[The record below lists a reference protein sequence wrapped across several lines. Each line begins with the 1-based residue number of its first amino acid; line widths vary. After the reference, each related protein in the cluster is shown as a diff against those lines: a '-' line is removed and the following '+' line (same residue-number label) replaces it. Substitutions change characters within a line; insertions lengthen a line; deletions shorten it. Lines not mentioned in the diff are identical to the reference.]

1 MREGWCLPINQIFN
15 YWIYDRKHVASILSS
30 SFLAMSVAQRVP
42 SQHSPINHLG
52 DPIRFTLFPLLAI
65 CSSSCCR
72 CIPSH
77 SCFFFLLAVDSH
89 SYLSLH
95 PHMQPEA
102 FCHQNVTKQE
112 VNSVLPRIMLITA
125 EELWMQTCHP
135 VSCWYIANS
144 ANYYYANKRISEDCW
159 LRKVLLRTSST
170 VREINSLKALTWR
183 LIYVHDWPTWNWQKW
198 KGC

>member
-1 MREGWCLPINQIFN
+1 MGLSLGTGGVENERGCWCLPINQIFN

-77 SCFFFLLAVDSH
+77 SCFFFPLLAADSH

-95 PHMQPEA
+95 PYMQPEA
-102 FCHQNVTKQE
+102 FCHQNVSGQE
-112 VNSVLPRIMLITA
+112 VNSVALQGLTP
-125 EELWMQTCHP
+125 
-135 VSCWYIANS
+135 
-144 ANYYYANKRISEDCW
+144 
-159 LRKVLLRTSST
+159 TSSPCANNC
-170 VREINSLKALTWR
+170 RETMNANMPCSEL
-183 LIYVHDWPTWNWQKW
+183 LIH
-198 KGC
+198 C